1 MTAEPVIVAL
11 PSKGRL
17 KEQVDAWLADAGLT
31 LRMAGGVRGYSA
43 TLDGFDEIQV
53 RLASAGDIAAG
64 LLAGEFH
71 LGVTGEDLLREAGE
85 TMDERVMLLTALG
98 FGRADLVVAAPKS
111 WIDVDTMA
119 DVDDVAHLYLART
132 GRRLRVATK
141 YLLQTRQFF
150 ARHGIADY
158 RLAESGGA
166 TEGAPA
172 AGAAELVV
180 DITTTGAT
188 LAANGLKVLDDGL
201 ILSSQAH
208 VAAALTATWDDG
220 RLDVCRRLL
229 SIIAARARGKSIAR
243 PGRRA
248 STTALAPP
256 SPASP
261 FKAIRSERA
270 ESWSMA
276 PTCSRRATPSL
287 APGSDRSASAIP
299 PSYSKRRTPPSMIW
313 RRDYRQSDE
322 IAAIRVLTA
331 ISICRPLARRK
342 NALGAQ

>member
-1 MTAEPVIVAL
+1 MTEPLIIAL

-17 KEQVDAWLADAGLT
+17 KDQVESWLADAGLV

-43 TLDGFDEIQV
+43 SLDEFPEIQV
-53 RLASAGDIAAG
+53 RLASAGDIAAS
-64 LLAGEFH
+64 LLAGEIH

-85 TMDERVMLLTALG
+85 AMDERVMLLTALG

-111 WIDVDTMA
+111 WIDVETMA

-141 YLLQTRQFF
+141 YLLQTRLFF

-188 LAANGLKVLDDGL
+188 LAANGLKVLEDGL

-208 VAAALTATWDDG
+208 VAAGLAAEWDPR

-229 SIIAARARGKSIAR
+229 SILDARARGKKIASLAWPPALDDR
-243 PGRRA
+243 ARAAVAGLAVPGDAVGPNGALVDGGDLFAA
-248 STTALAPP
+248 SHALARAGVGPVTVSQP
-256 SPASP
+256 D
-261 FKAIRSERA
+261 FVFEAIN
-270 ESWSMA
+270 A
-276 PTCSRRATPSL
+276 PVDRLATRL
-287 APGSDRSASAIP
+287 G
-299 PSYSKRRTPPSMIW
+299 
-313 RRDYRQSDE
+313 
-322 IAAIRVLTA
+322 IA
-331 ISICRPLARRK
+331 
-342 NALGAQ
+342 N

>member
-1 MTAEPVIVAL
+1 
-11 PSKGRL
+11 
-17 KEQVDAWLADAGLT
+17 
-31 LRMAGGVRGYSA
+31 
-43 TLDGFDEIQV
+43 
-53 RLASAGDIAAG
+53 
-64 LLAGEFH
+64 
-71 LGVTGEDLLREAGE
+71 
-85 TMDERVMLLTALG
+85 MDERVMLLTALG

-141 YLLQTRQFF
+141 YLLQTRRFF

-188 LAANGLKVLDDGL
+188 LVANGLKVLDDGL

-208 VAAALTATWDDG
+208 IAAGLTAEWDDG

-229 SIIAARARGKSIAR
+229 SIVAARARGKSIASLAWPPSVDDR
-243 PGRRA
+243 ARAAVAGLAVPGDSVGPSGVLVDGRDLFTASHALARAGVGPVSVSQPAFVFEA
-248 STTALAPP
+248 STPAVDRLA
-256 SPASP
+256 A
-261 FKAIRSERA
+261 R
-270 ESWSMA
+270 
-276 PTCSRRATPSL
+276 L
-287 APGSDRSASAIP
+287 A
-299 PSYSKRRTPPSMIW
+299 W
-313 RRDYRQSDE
+313 
-322 IAAIRVLTA
+322 V
-331 ISICRPLARRK
+331 
-342 NALGAQ
+342 